1 MQSFTT
7 INSHVKGK
15 RIESIDLLRGI
26 IMVIMALDHS
36 RDFFHY
42 AAYSDDPLNLATT
55 TPILYF
61 TRWVTNLC
69 APTFVFL
76 AGTSAWLQSERKT
89 TKELSKFLIT
99 RGLWLVLVDL
109 TVMTF
114 GILGDIH
121 FGVFVLQTIWSIGI
135 SMAIMGLMIWLP
147 FNAILITG
155 LLIVF
160 GHNAL
165 DYVEKNH
172 TGQFPLWWS
181 MLHVR
186 AMHPLWGNH
195 QLFVVYPF
203 LSWTGLMMLGYCCG
217 KIFTQFE
224 STKRNKILLWLGIS
238 LLVFFVALRAANSYG
253 NPFQWSHQK
262 NVLYSFF
269 SFMDVFKYP
278 PSLLYMCVT
287 IGPGLIFL
295 ALIKNTQGHFAKIMI
310 VYGRVPMFFY
320 ILHFY
325 VLHILAIILFF
336 SRGHTLA
343 EGITGIE
350 GFPIKFLIPGEG
362 YSLWVV
368 YAVWIAVVAALYPL
382 CRWYDRYK
390 TNHKEKWWLSYL

>member
-1 MQSFTT
+1 MATAT
-7 INSHVKGK
+7 KT

-26 IMVIMALDHS
+26 VIIIMALDHS

-42 AAYSDDPLNLATT
+42 AAFSDDPLNLATT
-55 TPILYF
+55 TPFLYF
-61 TRWVTNLC
+61 TRWITNLC

-76 AGTSAWLQSERKT
+76 AGTSAWLQSRRKT

-109 TVMTF
+109 TVMSL

-121 FGVFVLQTIWSIGI
+121 FGIFVLQTIWSIGI
-135 SMAIMGLMIWLP
+135 SMAILGLVIWLP

-203 LSWTGLMMLGYCCG
+203 LSWSGLMMLGYCCG

-224 STKRNKILLWLGIS
+224 TVKRNNILLWLGIS
-238 LLVFFVALRAANSYG
+238 LLIFFAIVRATNSYG

-262 NVLYSFF
+262 NTLYTFF
-269 SFMDVFKYP
+269 SFMDVHKYP
-278 PSLLYMCVT
+278 PSLLYICVT

-295 ALIKNTQGHFAKIMI
+295 ALIKNTQSRFAKIMI
-310 VYGRVPMFFY
+310 VYGRVPLFFY

-325 VLHILAIILFF
+325 VLHTLDIILFL
-336 SRGHTLA
+336 SRGHSFT
-343 EGITGIE
+343 EGMKGVK
-350 GFPIKFLIPGEG
+350 GLPFKFIIPGEG

-368 YAVWIAVVAALYPL
+368 YAVWIAVVVAMYPL
-382 CRWYDRYK
+382 CKWYDHYK
-390 TNHKEKWWLSYL
+390 TNHPEKKWLSYL